1 MKIVRVV
8 KADQSAVD
16 IKRVKKGDYFT
27 LKDIPEPKESQVW
40 VMDGYDRGEKAYLA
54 HKFSDVNNDRYFK
67 PTTKVFVDFT
77 F

>member
-1 MKIVRVV
+1 MKIVRLNKV
-8 KADQSAVD
+8 DQAPVD

-40 VMDGYDRGEKAYLA
+40 VMDGYDRREKAYLA
-54 HKFSDVNNDRYFK
+54 HKFSDVNSDRYFK